1 MIADM
6 YLLFHTV
13 DCRIDSVAICGC
25 FFLQK
30 SDYIHLGDAVT
41 TPNAKRLDFSCI
53 QHTICRFLTHGPR
66 TAQHLAKLWYIHYI
80 GVF

>member
-30 SDYIHLGDAVT
+30 SDYIAL
-41 TPNAKRLDFSCI
+41 PIEILRI
-53 QHTICRFLTHGPR
+53 
-66 TAQHLAKLWYIHYI
+66 
-80 GVF
+80 